1 MFETGCSYSEIIGLE
16 SEDVDLNKYN
26 PYIVIRSNSIRQIKN
41 IYKRRIIPLVG
52 ISLDKIKKIYKINNK
67 GFFI

>member
-1 MFETGCSYSEIIGLE
+1 MIETGCSYSEIIGLE

-26 PYIVIRSNSIRQIKN
+26 PYIVIRSNSVRHVKN

-52 ISLDKIKKIYKINNK
+52 IS
-67 GFFI
+67 